1 MTGTAAHLHANF
13 FFRKPLAAPHRGEP
27 SPLRPLRR
35 LEIDFS
41 VPEGITDVLH
51 HPPTQAPPL
60 SPAAMLQPPRGYRT
74 LAWLGLIGNL
84 LLLPAMVA
92 VTLWHPTWRTVH
104 IAVGAG
110 AVLPTA
116 AVGIVA
122 SIALLKWRAW
132 GQILA
137 IVALAM
143 ALAIGLP
150 YGIVRLALLS
160 DGRGLT
166 ALVGALL
173 AAAMTAALVYWCR
186 PCIRRYLT

>member
-1 MTGTAAHLHANF
+1 MDHGGTAPWVSH
-13 FFRKPLAAPHRGEP
+13 
-27 SPLRPLRR
+27 SPGSLRR
-35 LEIDFS
+35 LAIQS
-41 VPEGITDVLH
+41 CVPDGISDVLRH
-51 HPPTQAPPL
+51 SPIKAPPL
-60 SPAAMLQPPRGYRT
+60 SPVAMLQPPRGYRT
-74 LAWLGLIGNL
+74 LAWLGLVSNV

-92 VTLWHPTWRTVH
+92 VTLWQPTWRTVH

-122 SIALLKWRAW
+122 SVALLKWRAW

-137 IVALAM
+137 IVALAL

-150 YGIVRLALLS
+150 YAVVRLALLS
-160 DGRGLT
+160 DGRGPT
-166 ALVGALL
+166 ALLTVVLT
-173 AAAMTAALVYWCR
+173 AAMTAALVFWCR

>member
-1 MTGTAAHLHANF
+1 MVL
-13 FFRKPLAAPHRGEP
+13 PLALVFSSLRFSSAFPTA
-27 SPLRPLRR
+27 SPTVLRH
-35 LEIDFS
+35 S
-41 VPEGITDVLH
+41 
-51 HPPTQAPPL
+51 PTQDPPL
-60 SPAAMLQPPRGYRT
+60 SPIAMLQPPRGYLT
-74 LAWLGLIGNL
+74 LAWLGLISNVVIV
-84 LLLPAMVA
+84 PAMVA
-92 VTLWHPTWRTVH
+92 VTLWQPTWRTVH

-122 SIALLKWRAW
+122 CIALLKWRAW

-150 YGIVRLALLS
+150 YGIVRLVLLGE
-160 DGRGLT
+160 GRGPT
-166 ALVGALL
+166 ALVTALL
-173 AAAMTAALVYWCR
+173 TAVMAAALVYWCR